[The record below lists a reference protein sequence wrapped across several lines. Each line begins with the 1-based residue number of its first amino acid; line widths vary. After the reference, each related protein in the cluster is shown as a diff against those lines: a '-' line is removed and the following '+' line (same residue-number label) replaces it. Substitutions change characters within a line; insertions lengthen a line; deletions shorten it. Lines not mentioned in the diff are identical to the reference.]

1 MADPATISNGH
12 VVLNGVKREHEHEVV
27 MTLAGLFKARN
38 IMPVYIC
45 AGWSKLLTYGYYM
58 QGDNSGSQFNRHTF
72 WPEFWHKKLARD
84 LLFLFSEIKNLRPIF
99 GPKIEPKFISIE
111 FTPRSLKAL

>member
-1 MADPATISNGH
+1 MVVVADPATISNGH

-45 AGWSKLLTYGYYM
+45 MCRMVQVVDILIL
-58 QGDNSGSQFNRHTF
+58 QGDNSG
-72 WPEFWHKKLARD
+72 
-84 LLFLFSEIKNLRPIF
+84 LLQVFLHEIMSCILVQVR
-99 GPKIEPKFISIE
+99 
-111 FTPRSLKAL
+111 

>member
-45 AGWSKLLTYGYYM
+45 MCRMVQEVDIGILYALLMASVSFT
-58 QGDNSGSQFNRHTF
+58 NSHPVQSSR
-72 WPEFWHKKLARD
+72 LA
-84 LLFLFSEIKNLRPIF
+84 
-99 GPKIEPKFISIE
+99 
-111 FTPRSLKAL
+111 A